1 MRVIIPVL
9 ISTALV
15 LSGAVVNA
23 AEPGRPSPVAG
34 GGGVLPDV
42 VARAQ
47 RTLLAAQP
55 PAPGAGRALTV
66 QLRDVFRARPRLDAA
81 SRASADA
88 LLTRPSDPAGGSGE
102 ASWDPAAP
110 RASACTPAVCVHY
123 VTTTGDAP
131 PLHSSVGGVP
141 DWVQRNLDVSQAA
154 LSTIVDQLGYRAPAA
169 DLGAGGTAQFDVY
182 LADIGDA
189 GLYGYC
195 VPERRVAGERR
206 RASSFCVFDEDFA
219 EFPTTPDANLRV
231 TAAHEIFHAVQFNLD
246 FTEDPWMLEA
256 TSTWMEERLADDVD
270 DNRQYLP
277 AGQLGRRRV
286 PLDRWSGDLGPY
298 GNWIFFEHLSERY
311 GVDAVR
317 RIWSHAEAS
326 TGRRDDYSVR
336 AVRRFVEQQGASFP
350 AFYASFVQANLRPG
364 QSYREGAA
372 YRKARPDRSVRL
384 SARRP
389 RWRDRRIE
397 VPHLSGQVVK
407 LAPTRSLRGRRI
419 GLRLS
424 VDGAPPR
431 SAPVV
436 RVLVVKRSGK
446 VVATSIRL
454 DRRGRGHRRV
464 SFAPRSVRRVLVVLA
479 NASTRYDCGAGGLRF
494 ACHGEPRDDD
504 QTFDLTAT
512 VVR

>member
-1 MRVIIPVL
+1 MRAITPVL
-9 ISTALV
+9 ISAALV
-15 LSGAVVNA
+15 LSGPA
-23 AEPGRPSPVAG
+23 ALATEPDRPSPVAADDSA
-34 GGGVLPDV
+34 LPGV

-47 RTLLAAQP
+47 RSLLANEP

-66 QLRDVFRARPRLDAA
+66 QLRDVFWARPRLDAA
-81 SRASADA
+81 ARASADA
-88 LLTRPSDPAGGSGE
+88 LLARPSDPPDGSGE
-102 ASWDPAAP
+102 AFWDPAAP

-131 PLHSSVGGVP
+131 PLESSIGGVP

-154 LSTIVDQLGYRAPAA
+154 LSAMVDQLGYRAPAA
-169 DLGAGGTAQFDVY
+169 DLGAGGTAQFDIY

-195 VPERRVAGERR
+195 VPERRVPGERR

-219 EFPTTPDANLRV
+219 EFPTTPEANLRV
-231 TAAHEIFHAVQFNLD
+231 TAAHEIFHAIQFNLD

-256 TSTWMEERLADDVD
+256 TATWMEERLADDVD

-317 RIWSHAEAS
+317 RIWSYAEAS
-326 TGRRDDYSVR
+326 TGSRDDYSVR
-336 AVRRFVEQQGASFP
+336 AVRRYVEKQGASFP
-350 AFYASFVQANLRPG
+350 RFYASFVQANLRPR

-372 YRKARPDRSVRL
+372 YRKAGPDRSVRL
-384 SARRP
+384 SARRS
-389 RWRDRRIE
+389 RWRDRRID

-407 LAPTRSLRGRRI
+407 LSPSRSLRGRRI
-419 GLRLS
+419 GLRLA
-424 VDGAPPR
+424 VDGGPPR
-431 SAPVV
+431 SAPAV

-446 VVATSIRL
+446 VLDSSIRL
-454 DRRGRGHRRV
+454 DRRGRGQRRV
-464 SFAPRSVRRVLVVLA
+464 AFSPRAVKRVLVVLA
-479 NASTRYDCGAGGLRF
+479 NASTRYDCGAGSLRF
-494 ACHGEPRDDD
+494 ACHGRPRDDD
-504 QTFDLTAT
+504 QAFDLTAT